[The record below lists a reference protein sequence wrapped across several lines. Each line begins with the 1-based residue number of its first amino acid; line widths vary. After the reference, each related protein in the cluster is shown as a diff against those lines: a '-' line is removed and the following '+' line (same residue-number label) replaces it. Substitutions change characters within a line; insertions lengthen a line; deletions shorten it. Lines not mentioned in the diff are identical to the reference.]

1 MEWLWNLW
9 LIMVIVGVFLLVLAI
24 ILTLVFNVPSL
35 LDELSG
41 RKAKRQIKRLK
52 EANIGT
58 GALEG
63 MGTEDVYMAASSGSL
78 LSEEIAMVTPK
89 QESEPQEP
97 KKFSPLNLGN
107 KKEETLIVNG
117 DPEEDI
123 PTTDMENGV
132 YSSEDEATNFM
143 DETEAETSYIDDSEA
158 TGILQDIEEFCK
170 SRSIIEIVEEQTSL

>member
-1 MEWLWNLW
+1 M
-9 LIMVIVGVFLLVLAI
+9 
-24 ILTLVFNVPSL
+24 VFNVPSL

-107 KKEETLIVNG
+107 KKEETPTVNG

-123 PTTDMENGV
+123 RSMDMENWV

>member
-89 QESEPQEP
+89 QESELQGS

-107 KKEETLIVNG
+107 KQEETPIVNS

-132 YSSEDEATNFM
+132 SSSEDEATNFM

>member
-1 MEWLWNLW
+1 MEWLWSLW
-9 LIMVIVGVFLLVLAI
+9 LTMVIVGVLLLILAI
-24 ILTLVFNVPSL
+24 VLTLVFNVPSL

-63 MGTEDVYMAASSGSL
+63 MGTDDVYMAASSGSL
-78 LSEEIAMVTPK
+78 LSEEIAMVSSSP
-89 QESEPQEP
+89 EPQSQVS
-97 KKFSPLNLGN
+97 KKFSPLNLGT
-107 KKEETLIVNG
+107 KKDDTFSVDS
-117 DPEEDI
+117 DPEEDT
-123 PTTDMENGV
+123 PTTDMEKGV
-132 YSSEDEATNFM
+132 YFSEDEATNFM